1 MFAVRVTQEGFPLP
15 DHVNSEQ
22 PFEGIRVVEFG
33 QFVAVP
39 FAAQLL
45 AEGGARVIKVEPV
58 DGDPARRL
66 RPLASIRSRDKQSA
80 ENSAKTLARPVAPET
95 RTFLS
100 RNRGKR
106 SLPLALRHP
115 EAKSV
120 IDALL
125 GWADVVLMN
134 FRPGVAEELGLGAS
148 ALCGRFPRLIVGSVS
163 AFGREGPEADRAGM
177 DIVVQARSGLMAAN
191 GRIVDGRPATGD
203 PVSADYMCAM
213 TLAFG
218 VSAALLRR
226 ERTGRGGRVDTS
238 LLQSAMTLANN
249 QLIRAESEDGPIHR
263 NALDR
268 LAELRAAGAP
278 HTAQAEVIPSV
289 RARAMSQVY
298 FRTYETADATIAVA
312 CGSPSLRERFM
323 RVIGLD
329 DPGLST
335 NPGPHLDAHYDALK
349 LKAEAKLRQRSSTEW
364 VAELNDA
371 GVPVSTV
378 RFPIELIDDPQ
389 TAANGMFHTFRHPT
403 VGEVTALS
411 PPVNLDAAGFTPA
424 PPTAALGSDTAAI
437 LTELGFAG
445 DQIDALLDAQA
456 SRER

>member
-1 MFAVRVTQEGFPLP
+1 MPEHA
-15 DHVNSEQ
+15 HSER

-45 AEGGARVIKVEPV
+45 AEGGAQVIKVEPV

-66 RPLASIRSRDKQSA
+66 RPLASVDSPDGRKPI
-80 ENSAKTLARPVAPET
+80 APET

-115 EAKSV
+115 EARPV

-125 GWADVVLMN
+125 TWADVVLMN
-134 FRPGVAEELGLGAS
+134 FRPGLAQDLGLGAA
-148 ALCGRFPRLIVGSVS
+148 ALCERFPRLIIGSVS
-163 AFGREGPEADRAGM
+163 AFGSRGPEADRAGM

-218 VSAALLRR
+218 VSAALFRR
-226 ERTGRGGRVDTS
+226 ERTGRGGHIDTS
-238 LLQSAMTLANN
+238 LLQAAMTLANN
-249 QLIRAESEDGPIHR
+249 QLVRAEGEDGPVYR
-263 NALDR
+263 EVLDR
-268 LAELRAAGAP
+268 LDALRAAGAP
-278 HTAQAEVIPSV
+278 YTAQAEIIPSV
-289 RARAMSQVY
+289 RARSMSQVY

-335 NPGPHLDAHYDALK
+335 NSGLDLDRHYDALK
-349 LKAEAKLRQRSSTEW
+349 PRAEEKLRQRASVDW

-378 RFPIELIDDPQ
+378 RFPLELIDDPQ

-403 VGEVTALS
+403 AGDVTALS
-411 PPVNLDAAGFTPA
+411 PPVSLDAEGFAPA
-424 PPTAALGSDTAAI
+424 PPTESLGSDTVAI
-437 LTELGFAG
+437 LTDLGFG
-445 DQIDALLDAQA
+445 SDQIDALLDATVTR
-456 SRER
+456 ST

>member
-1 MFAVRVTQEGFPLP
+1 MPQHAS
-15 DHVNSEQ
+15 SEQ
-22 PFEGIRVVEFG
+22 PFASVRVVEFG

-66 RPLASIRSRDKQSA
+66 RPLTSIDSRDGR
-80 ENSAKTLARPVAPET
+80 RPIAPET

-115 EAKSV
+115 EAKPV

-125 GWADVVLMN
+125 AWADVALMN
-134 FRPGVAEELGLGAS
+134 FRPGLAEELGLGA
-148 ALCGRFPRLIVGSVS
+148 ATLCERFPRLVVGSVS
-163 AFGREGPEADRAGM
+163 AFGNRGPEARNAAM
-177 DIVVQARSGLMAAN
+177 DIGVQARSGLMAAN
-191 GRIVDGRPATGD
+191 GRIVDGQPATGD

-226 ERTGRGGRVDTS
+226 ERTGRGGQVDTS
-238 LLQSAMTLANN
+238 LLQAAMTLANN
-249 QLIRAESEDGPIHR
+249 QVVRAEGEDGPVHR
-263 NALDR
+263 EVLDR
-268 LAELRAAGAP
+268 LQALRAAGAP
-278 HTAQAEVIPSV
+278 YAAQAEIIPSV
-289 RARAMSQVY
+289 RARSMSQVY

-312 CGSPSLRERFM
+312 CGSPALRERFM

-329 DPGLST
+329 DPGLGAS
-335 NPGPHLDAHYDALK
+335 PDLDLDRDYDALK
-349 LKAEAKLRQRSSTEW
+349 PRVEAKLRERASAEW
-364 VAELNDA
+364 VAELNDV

-378 RFPIELIDDPQ
+378 RFPLELLDDPQ
-389 TAANGMFHTFRHPT
+389 TAANNMFHTFRHPT
-403 VGEVTALS
+403 VGDVTALS
-411 PPVNLDAAGFTPA
+411 PPVSLDAEGFAPA
-424 PPTAALGSDTAAI
+424 PPTAPLGSDTAAI
-437 LTELGFAG
+437 LTELGFGA
-445 DQIDALLDAQA
+445 DQIHALLEATVTRSGPA
-456 SRER
+456 

>member
-1 MFAVRVTQEGFPLP
+1 M
-15 DHVNSEQ
+15 SEHAHSER

-45 AEGGARVIKVEPV
+45 AEGGAQVIKVEPV

-66 RPLASIRSRDKQSA
+66 RPLASIRSDMEQGTSA
-80 ENSAKTLARPVAPET
+80 SARPIAPET

-115 EAKSV
+115 EARPV

-125 GWADVVLMN
+125 TWADVVLMN
-134 FRPGVAEELGLGAS
+134 FRPGLAQDLGLGAA
-148 ALCGRFPRLIVGSVS
+148 ALCERFPSLIVGSVS
-163 AFGREGPEADRAGM
+163 AFGSRGPEAGRAGM

-203 PVSADYMCAM
+203 PVSADYMSAM
-213 TLAFG
+213 ALAFG

-249 QLIRAESEDGPIHR
+249 QLIRVESEDGPIHR

-268 LAELRAAGAP
+268 LAALRAAGAP
-278 HTAQAEVIPSV
+278 YAAQAEIMPSV

-329 DPGLST
+329 DTGLGP
-335 NPGPHLDAHYDALK
+335 NPGPRLDAHYDALK
-349 LKAEAKLRQRSSTEW
+349 LKVEAKLRQRSSTEW

-378 RFPIELIDDPQ
+378 RFPIELLDDPQ

-411 PPVNLDAAGFTPA
+411 PPVNLDDEGFTPA
-424 PPTAALGSDTAAI
+424 PPTSALGSDTAAI
-437 LTELGFAG
+437 LTRSW
-445 DQIDALLDAQA
+445 A
-456 SRER
+456 SPATRSTRCSTRG

>member
-1 MFAVRVTQEGFPLP
+1 MPEHA
-15 DHVNSEQ
+15 HSER

-45 AEGGARVIKVEPV
+45 AEGGAQVIKVEPV

-66 RPLASIRSRDKQSA
+66 RPLASVDSPDGRKPI
-80 ENSAKTLARPVAPET
+80 APET

-115 EAKSV
+115 EARPV

-125 GWADVVLMN
+125 TWADVVLMN
-134 FRPGVAEELGLGAS
+134 FRPGLAQDLGLGAA
-148 ALCGRFPRLIVGSVS
+148 ALCERFPRLIIGSVS
-163 AFGREGPEADRAGM
+163 AFGSRGPEADRAGM

-191 GRIVDGRPATGD
+191 GRVVDGRPATGD

-218 VSAALLRR
+218 VSAALFRR
-226 ERTGRGGRVDTS
+226 ERTGRGGHIDTS
-238 LLQSAMTLANN
+238 LLQAAMTLANN
-249 QLIRAESEDGPIHR
+249 QLVRAEGEDGPVYR
-263 NALDR
+263 EVLDR
-268 LAELRAAGAP
+268 LDALRAAGAP
-278 HTAQAEVIPSV
+278 YTAQAEIIPSV
-289 RARAMSQVY
+289 RARSMSQVY

-335 NPGPHLDAHYDALK
+335 NSGLDLDRHYDALK
-349 LKAEAKLRQRSSTEW
+349 PRAEEKLRQRASVDW

-378 RFPIELIDDPQ
+378 RFPLELIDDPQ

-403 VGEVTALS
+403 AGDVTALS
-411 PPVNLDAAGFTPA
+411 PPVSLDAEGFAPA
-424 PPTAALGSDTAAI
+424 PPTESLGSDTVAI
-437 LTELGFAG
+437 LTDLGFG
-445 DQIDALLDAQA
+445 SDQIDALLDATVTR
-456 SRER
+456 ST